1 MGTFSL
7 EKVDHLLWLGRY
19 IERSYTTQRFILTTY
34 DRALDSTEG
43 NWKGQLEE
51 LGFDEGSDDPWEFF
65 NDCLFNEE
73 NTSSLAYSMN
83 AAYDNAVRLRDV
95 LGSESISYVQM
106 AVNAIE
112 EAEAS
117 DSPLLDLQQV
127 QDNIMAFKGCVDDFV
142 KSNSARNI
150 IKCGMSVERVDLY
163 ARLSYHLDEL
173 KGEVRRLANRIDRT
187 GAPYDREAFK
197 DVIDVVFDP
206 GFPDDVTY
214 EQLGELLKANAR
226 VFPTNMAQEGT
237 DRANPELQ
245 L

>member
-19 IERSYTTQRFILTTY
+19 IERSFTTQRFILTTY

-65 NDCLFNEE
+65 NDCLFNIE
-73 NTSSLAYSMN
+73 NKSSIAFSLN

-95 LGSESISYVQM
+95 LGSDSLSYVQL
-106 AVNAIE
+106 AVNAIQA
-112 EAEAS
+112 AEAS
-117 DSPLLDLQQV
+117 DSPLLDLQEV

-142 KSNSARNI
+142 ASNSARNI
-150 IKCGMSVERVDLY
+150 IKCGISVERIDLY
-163 ARLSYHLDEL
+163 ARLSYHLEEL
-173 KGEVRRLANRIDRT
+173 RSEVRRLANRVDRT
-187 GAPYDREAFK
+187 GAPYNRAALK
-197 DVIDVVFDP
+197 AVIDVVYAPD
-206 GFPDDVTY
+206 FPEGTTY
-214 EQLGELLKANAR
+214 EQLGELLKANAQ
-226 VFPTNMAQEGT
+226 VFPQEAPGKGST
-237 DRANPELQ
+237 GANSQ

>member
-19 IERSYTTQRFILTTY
+19 IERSYTTQRFILATY

-65 NDCLFNEE
+65 NDCLFNAG
-73 NTSSLAYSMN
+73 NTSSLAFSMN
-83 AAYDNAVRLRDV
+83 AAYGNAVMLRDV

-112 EAEAS
+112 AAEHS
-117 DSPLLDLQQV
+117 DSPLLDLQNV
-127 QDNIMAFKGCVDDFV
+127 QDNIMAFKGCVDDYV
-142 KSNSARNI
+142 ASNSARNI
-150 IKCGMSVERVDLY
+150 IKCGMSVERIDLY
-163 ARLSYHLDEL
+163 ARLSYHLEEL
-173 KGEVRRLANRIDRT
+173 KQEVRRLANRINRT
-187 GAPYDREAFK
+187 GAPYDNDAFK
-197 DVIDVVFDP
+197 QVVEIVFSAD
-206 GFPDDVTY
+206 FPEGTTY

-226 VFPTNMAQEGT
+226 VFQ
-237 DRANPELQ
+237 
-245 L
+245 